1 MQLPDI
7 KQLKAVILTCRKLG
21 VKTVKIGE
29 LEITLGEAP
38 AKAGR
43 KAGAS
48 VVAEPSEE
56 LTQEQ
61 LLMWSVQ

>member
-38 AKAGR
+38 TKTR
-43 KAGAS
+43 HKTNTS